1 MMNAEWVKES
11 SAKLLEAVSL
21 VKQSNEYVTMLF
33 DGNDHTWGVHL
44 VGAPIEDL
52 QSLADD
58 LGATVTRSD
67 RENDSVYKYEYSF
80 EYNGIKYFMITGKE
94 VDV

>member
-11 SAKLLEAVSL
+11 SSKLLEAVSL
-21 VKQSNEYVTMLF
+21 VKQSSEYVSMSF
-33 DGNDHTWGVHL
+33 DGNDHTWDVHL
-44 VGAPIEDL
+44 VGVSVAEL

-67 RENDSVYKYEYSF
+67 RDDGVYKYEYSF
-80 EYNGIKYFMITGKE
+80 EYNGIKYFMITGME

>member
-1 MMNAEWVKES
+1 MMNAEWIKES

-21 VKQSNEYVTMLF
+21 IKQSGEFISMSF
-33 DGNDHTWGVHL
+33 DGGDRTWDVHF
-44 VGAPIEDL
+44 VVASVTEL

-58 LGATVTRSD
+58 LGVTVTRSD
-67 RENDSVYKYEYSF
+67 RESDSVYKYEYSF
-80 EYNGIKYFMITGKE
+80 EYNGIKYFMITGEE